1 MSCQGFM
8 LYKRNWTQYSC
19 GPSLTSTI
27 VGPQPQ
33 RKKVTS
39 AHLHK
44 PNCVQLSYVL
54 GWHRPGSCT
63 VNYTNYYYCAI
74 SSNGLCKLLRL
85 RRTYI
90 VMPACTALIG
100 KITQISSISSICTL
114 SSKINFTT
122 RYNSKTDCCYTQI

>member
-1 MSCQGFM
+1 MPGFHAVQKELDPIFM
-8 LYKRNWTQYSC
+8 WSLPHIHYSLDLL
-19 GPSLTSTI
+19 GHNLR
-27 VGPQPQ
+27 G
-33 RKKVTS
+33 REL
-39 AHLHK
+39 HLLHK